1 MPRRI
6 IGMHDDEP
14 ACARRDG
21 PLQRMK
27 IDLPPVV
34 VQERI
39 ADQADVLYVRQKI
52 EQWIA
57 GRWNQEFVARI
68 AKRSKHVG
76 IRFAGAC
83 GENNVLSRNVVVPR
97 SIIARDRAAGGRP
110 PPPAWVLRK
119 SPPPSPPPHTTR
131 TILFSSPHPAGW
143 ARLKHSTVFPPPRH
157 SQALDPPT
165 PLR

>member
-97 SIIARDRAAGGRP
+97 SIIARDRAAGGPLP
-110 PPPAWVLRK
+110 PPPVF
-119 SPPPSPPPHTTR
+119 STNQPPTPPHPPQPPPTLLS
-131 TILFSSPHPAGW
+131 LPHPA
-143 ARLKHSTVFPPPRH
+143 LTH
-157 SQALDPPT
+157 
-165 PLR
+165 